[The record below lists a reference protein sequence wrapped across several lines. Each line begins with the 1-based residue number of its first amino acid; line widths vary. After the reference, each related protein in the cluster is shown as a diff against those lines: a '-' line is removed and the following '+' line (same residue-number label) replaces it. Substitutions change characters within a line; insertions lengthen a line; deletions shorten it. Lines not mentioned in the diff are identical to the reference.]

1 LKGGKIIESKKAAQ
15 RIQFMRQMNPKTSMR
30 IIGKKLLF
38 LILPLAIAVTPLQ
51 AQTDD
56 DPAPSQAPANPVVE
70 TTNSTAS
77 SAATNSKPARA
88 HHPVGQVTINQGPH
102 ESGPTLPEL
111 AIIVS
116 MTFFLPVC
124 IVALVT
130 YYRHRRSVMLHDT
143 LRLMIEKGAAI
154 PPELLQPPVRFN
166 LIRKGNDLR
175 TGMIFAGIGLGLL
188 LIRMFDDHADVG
200 AVGFI
205 PLFIGV
211 AFLISWKLT
220 QKSDQPGK

>member
-1 LKGGKIIESKKAAQ
+1 
-15 RIQFMRQMNPKTSMR
+15 MNPKTFMR
-30 IIGKKLLF
+30 TIGKKLLF
-38 LILPLAIAVTPLQ
+38 IILPLAIAVTPLQ

-56 DPAPSQAPANPVVE
+56 DPVAAAAPAI
-70 TTNSTAS
+70 
-77 SAATNSKPARA
+77 AATNIDSSSVTNPNAGA
-88 HHPVGQVTINQGPH
+88 HGRHAGGSMVINQAPH
-102 ESGPTLPEL
+102 QGGPTLPEL

-124 IVALVT
+124 IVAIVMH
-130 YYRHRRSVMLHDT
+130 YRHRRNVMLHDT

-188 LIRMFDDHADVG
+188 LIRMADYHANVG

-211 AFLISWKLT
+211 AFLISWKLS
-220 QKSDQPGK
+220 QKLDQPNK